1 MPNFDFRV
9 NFVNIRKIFVP
20 ECIFNN
26 IYEIS
31 ADSLLVSGKRGLV
44 FDIDNTVAPYEVAK
58 PTDEVKA
65 YFSSLIAN
73 GFQIA
78 FVSNNKIV
86 TGKDVLLHFA
96 KSRTLLTKYQTHQ
109 LSAVNESIFRFLETN
124 ELKSKE
130 EESATKNVNGYIS
143 LLRDSGQREA
153 IAHFSSFFEK
163 GTYPK
168 AIMFIMT
175 KAPAVYQEIM
185 KFISGI

>member
-65 YFSSLIAN
+65 YFSSLIAK

-78 FVSNNKIV
+78 FVSNNKNARTDIFNEELGFFCV
-86 TGKDVLLHFA
+86 TNASKPSPKGVLKCIEYMKLKKSEMLLIGDQIFTDCVAAHRAGIECYLVKPIKD
-96 KSRTLLTKYQTHQ
+96 KKTLFFRCK
-109 LSAVNESIFRFLETN
+109 RFLEKPFIRIYN
-124 ELKSKE
+124 KR
-130 EESATKNVNGYIS
+130 KNVK
-143 LLRDSGQREA
+143 E
-153 IAHFSSFFEK
+153 
-163 GTYPK
+163 
-168 AIMFIMT
+168 
-175 KAPAVYQEIM
+175 
-185 KFISGI
+185 